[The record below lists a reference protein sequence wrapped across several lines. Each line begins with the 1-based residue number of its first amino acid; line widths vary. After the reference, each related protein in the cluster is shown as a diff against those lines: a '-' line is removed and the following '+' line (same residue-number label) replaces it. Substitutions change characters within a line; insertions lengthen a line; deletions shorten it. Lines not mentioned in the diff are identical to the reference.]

1 MHSGTEVRRIT
12 ELSIF
17 ASLLRGAYKLSRA
30 KKAFGLPEDEI
41 MKVIEKQNKNRGVF
55 TPTDHKAYYEM
66 INVNGFECLI
76 FRLLGRRSALRCIAG
91 L

>member
-1 MHSGTEVRRIT
+1 M
-12 ELSIF
+12 SIF
-17 ASLLRGAYKLSRA
+17 VSLLRGAYKLSRA

-66 INVNGFECLI
+66 ININGFECLI
-76 FRLLGRRSALRCIAG
+76 YSAPKTRSLQNAPFCISSAAAW
-91 L
+91 